1 MLTVIVTGG
10 IGSGKSAV
18 CALLRKR
25 GIPVYDSDSRVKELY
40 VCRRSLVP
48 RLEKA
53 LGSPLRQADGTLDKA
68 RLAALIFSD
77 EAARETLE
85 SIVYPILLEDFKRW
99 RSRQK
104 APFVVLESAI
114 ILTKPVFDGLAD
126 AVVLVEAPDELRIQR
141 TMHRDG
147 TTRKEVLQRMKAQS
161 VPEAKTGYIRLE
173 NNGGLEALSDKVN
186 QLFFDKNGYICKLIT
201 STHFEP
207 EGRK

>member
-40 VCRRSLVP
+40 ARRRSLVP
-48 RLEKA
+48 SLEKA
-53 LGSPLRQADGTLDKA
+53 LCCPLRKADGTLDKA
-68 RLAALIFSD
+68 RLASLIFSD

-85 SIVYPILLEDFKRW
+85 SIVYPVLLKDFLRW

-114 ILTKPVFDGLAD
+114 ILSKPVFDGLAD
-126 AVVLVEAPDELRIQR
+126 AVVLVDAPEELRIR
-141 TMHRDG
+141 RVMDRDG
-147 TTRKEVLQRMKAQS
+147 ASREEVRRRISAQTI
-161 VPEAKTGYIRLE
+161 PLE
-173 NNGGLEALSDKVN
+173 KVN
-186 QLFFDKNGYICKLIT
+186 VSLLNDGTPEELSAAVERVFFDKNSYICKIL
-201 STHFEP
+201 ED
-207 EGRK
+207 

>member
-25 GIPVYDSDSRVKELY
+25 GIPVYDSDSRVKEIY

-77 EAARETLE
+77 EVARETLE

-126 AVVLVEAPDELRIQR
+126 AVVLVDAPDELRIQR
-141 TMHRDG
+141 TMQRDG
-147 TTRKEVLQRMKAQS
+147 LS
-161 VPEAKTGYIRLE
+161 
-173 NNGGLEALSDKVN
+173 LEAVQRRISAQDIPMEKVDVTLMNDGTLEDLSAAVERV
-186 QLFFDKNGYICKLIT
+186 FFDKNSYICKIL
-201 STHFEP
+201 ED
-207 EGRK
+207 

>member
-40 VCRRSLVP
+40 ACRRSLVP

-53 LGSPLRQADGTLDKA
+53 LGSPLRQADGSLDKA

-85 SIVYPILLEDFKRW
+85 SIVFPILLKDFLRW

-114 ILTKPVFDGLAD
+114 ILSKPVFDGLAD
-126 AVVLVEAPDELRIQR
+126 AVVLVDAPEELRIRR
-141 TMHRDG
+141 TMARDG
-147 TTRKEVLQRMKAQS
+147 STREEVLRRMKAQCN
-161 VPEAKTGYIRLE
+161 PEGKTEYIRLDNSGDAE
-173 NNGGLEALSDKVN
+173 ELSDKVD
-186 QLFFDKNGYICKLIT
+186 QLFFDKNGYICKLVT
-201 STHFEP
+201 FAHSEP
-207 EGRK
+207 EG

>member
-25 GIPVYDSDSRVKELY
+25 GIPVYDSDTRVKELY
-40 VCRRSLVP
+40 ASRRSLVP
-48 RLEKA
+48 QLEKA

-85 SIVYPILLEDFKRW
+85 SIVYPVLLKDFLRW

-114 ILTKPVFDGLAD
+114 ILSKPVFDGLAD
-126 AVVLVEAPDELRIQR
+126 AVVLVDAPEELRIQR
-141 TMHRDG
+141 VQERDG
-147 TTRKEVLQRMKAQS
+147 LSREAVQRRISAQS
-161 VPEAKTGYIRLE
+161 IPMEKVKVTLLNDGTPEE
-173 NNGGLEALSDKVN
+173 LSAAVERV
-186 QLFFDKNGYICKLIT
+186 FFDKNSYICKIL
-201 STHFEP
+201 ED
-207 EGRK
+207 

>member
-18 CALLRKR
+18 CALLAKR

-40 VCRRSLVP
+40 ATRRSLVP

-77 EAARETLE
+77 DAARETLE
-85 SIVYPILLEDFKRW
+85 SIVFPILLKDFLRW
-99 RSRQK
+99 RSQQK

-114 ILTKPVFDGLAD
+114 ILSKPVFDGLAD
-126 AVVLVEAPDELRIQR
+126 AVVLVDAPEELRIR
-141 TMHRDG
+141 RVMERDG
-147 TTRKEVLQRMKAQS
+147 ASPDQVRKRMETQCI
-161 VPEAKTGYIRLE
+161 PEGKKDYIRLE
-173 NNGGLEALSDKVN
+173 NSGRFDELSDQIN
-186 QLFFDKNGYICKLIT
+186 QLFFNKNGYICKLIT
-201 STHFEP
+201 SMHSEP

>member
-40 VCRRSLVP
+40 ACRRSLVP

-53 LGSPLRQADGTLDKA
+53 LGSPLRQADGALDKA

-77 EAARETLE
+77 ETARETLE
-85 SIVYPILLEDFKRW
+85 SIVYPILLKDFQSW

-114 ILTKPVFDGLAD
+114 ILSKPVFDGLAD
-126 AVVLVEAPDELRIQR
+126 AVVLVEAPEELRIQR
-141 TMHRDG
+141 TMQRDG
-147 TTRKEVLQRMKAQS
+147 LS
-161 VPEAKTGYIRLE
+161 
-173 NNGGLEALSDKVN
+173 LEAVQRRISAQDIPMEKVDVTLMNDGTLEDLSATVERV
-186 QLFFDKNGYICKLIT
+186 FFDKNSYICKIL
-201 STHFEP
+201 ED
-207 EGRK
+207 

>member
-126 AVVLVEAPDELRIQR
+126 AVVLVDAPDELRIQR
-141 TMHRDG
+141 TMQRDG
-147 TTRKEVLQRMKAQS
+147 LS
-161 VPEAKTGYIRLE
+161 
-173 NNGGLEALSDKVN
+173 LEAVLRRISAQDIPMEKVDVTLMNDGTIEDLSAAVERV
-186 QLFFDKNGYICKLIT
+186 FFDKNSYICKIL
-201 STHFEP
+201 ED
-207 EGRK
+207 

>member
-68 RLAALIFSD
+68 CLAALIFSD

-126 AVVLVEAPDELRIQR
+126 AVVLVDAPDELRIQR
-141 TMHRDG
+141 TMQRDG
-147 TTRKEVLQRMKAQS
+147 LS
-161 VPEAKTGYIRLE
+161 
-173 NNGGLEALSDKVN
+173 LEAVLRRISAQDIPMEKVDVTLMNDGTLEDLSAAVERV
-186 QLFFDKNGYICKLIT
+186 FFDKNSYICKILEDKHT
-201 STHFEP
+201 L
-207 EGRK
+207 